1 MPWWFFRRKSAAAP
15 TSHSQQ
21 LPDAPSPAR
30 PRSWAGEVTLPSRAD
45 AEERRYLEEQPY
57 LLPKDLKEVNRLDF
71 QHYIL
76 RAILRRN
83 YLAPLQEQATRQ
95 ILDVGCG
102 TGQWA
107 YEVAKE
113 FPQASVVGL
122 DVEQAKNSVSPPPNY
137 RFVQGDALNGL
148 PFNDNTFDFVHQRF
162 LTAALPLPAWP
173 QVVRELVRVT
183 ARGGW
188 VELLEASTEIAPV
201 GPATQ
206 RVLTM
211 TLQLTALRG
220 LDGSGEVARSLDRYL
235 REAGLVQVQRHDIE
249 VPLGDWG
256 GRIGSLLALDFR
268 EVGTALSGA
277 VVRRFQMA
285 PPEYQALL
293 DAVFQE
299 CNQLK
304 TMYRFVAAY
313 GQKP

>member
-1 MPWWFFRRKSAAAP
+1 MPWWFFRRKSATAP
-15 TSHSQQ
+15 TSHPQP
-21 LPDAPSPAR
+21 LPDAPLPAR
-30 PRSWAGEVTLPSRAD
+30 PRSGTGEMTLPSRVD
-45 AEERRYLEEQPY
+45 AGERRYLEEQPY

-71 QHYIL
+71 QHYVL

-83 YLAPLQEQATRQ
+83 YLAPLQAPRL

-107 YEVAKE
+107 YELAKE
-113 FPQASVVGL
+113 FPLASVVGL

-137 RFVQGDALNGL
+137 RFVPGDVLSGL

-162 LTAALPLPAWP
+162 LWAALPLSAWP
-173 QVVRELVRVT
+173 RVVRELVRVT

-188 VELLEASTEIAPV
+188 VELLEGNTQSAPA
-201 GPATQ
+201 GPLTQ
-206 RVLTM
+206 RVQNM
-211 TLQLTALRG
+211 LQELASLQG
-220 LDGSGEVARSLDRYL
+220 VDGSGEVASSLDRYL
-235 REAGLVQVQRHDIE
+235 KEAGLVQVQRHEIE

-256 GRIGSLLALDFR
+256 GRIGSLLALDIR
-268 EVGTALSGA
+268 EACAALSGA
-277 VVRRFQMA
+277 VAMRFRME
-285 PPEYQALL
+285 PSEYQALL